1 MTTTSRV
8 TLRMALIKSYH
19 FNQLGGPRAPHNL
32 KGETMD
38 KEQKRVLYIGE
49 IGVDSG
55 QILMTDPCYVLQEDD
70 YHKDIRAKLWKKA
83 TTDLDEKNIRMSGLG
98 TIVRTG
104 GDGGFPAYAELNDAG
119 EIVNI
124 IIKLKG

>member
-1 MTTTSRV
+1 
-8 TLRMALIKSYH
+8 
-19 FNQLGGPRAPHNL
+19 
-32 KGETMD
+32 MD

-55 QILMTDPCYVLQEDD
+55 QILMTDPCYVLQEED

-83 TTDLDEKNIRMSGLG
+83 TTEIDEKNIRMSGLG

-104 GDGGFPAYAELNDAG
+104 GDGGFPVYAELNDAG

-124 IIKLKG
+124 TIKLKG

>member
-1 MTTTSRV
+1 M
-8 TLRMALIKSYH
+8 
-19 FNQLGGPRAPHNL
+19 
-32 KGETMD
+32 E

-49 IGVDSG
+49 VGVDSG

-70 YHKDIRAKLWKKA
+70 YHRDIREKLWNKA
-83 TTDLDEKNIRMSGLG
+83 TTDLDEKNITVKFTPSFKMGG
-98 TIVRTG
+98 FGVIVRTG

-124 IIKLKG
+124 IIKLRG